1 MSEESDS
8 EFVVLNKVLD
18 EYAPEISDVWAMHE
32 DVSEAQQIK
41 TGRLHENRI
50 LGIMLKYYIL
60 GKDKVTTSEVE
71 NEYKKYFKNIA
82 RSTISTYLNMLE
94 KEVVL
99 FKERDG
105 RIVNYFFYEPPPDKI
120 SPFWFVRNFCIV
132 PPYLIRAKFFGN
144 LYLSVE
150 KFIVNR
156 SFKDDI
162 ETIKEN
168 FKFLVGLTALI
179 ILKNRVAKCFLCQFG
194 FRKEYSEMKE
204 TMEMALKDRM
214 DVLPEELS
222 AYLSENY
229 GELPLFGG
237 IQIKLEDEKIKKEI
251 INKFFEFSEKYH
263 KDLEFQIM
271 VSKRRQELR
280 IRQKDEKLKSIEDD
294 ELNKLK
300 QDNADREDESIPFR
314 IVKK

>member
-1 MSEESDS
+1 LSDESDQ
-8 EFVVLNKVLD
+8 EFEVLSKVLD
-18 EYAPEISDVWAMHE
+18 EYAPEIADMWAFRD

-50 LGIMLKYYIL
+50 LGILLKYHL
-60 GKDKVTTSEVE
+60 MGKDKITTSDVE

-94 KEVVL
+94 KEIVL

-105 RIVNYFFYEPPPDKI
+105 RIVNYFFYETPPYEI

-132 PPYLIRAKFFGN
+132 PPYLIRAKWFGD
-144 LYLSVE
+144 LYLEAKKLISKWVDTE
-150 KFIVNR
+150 KLENIL
-156 SFKDDI
+156 
-162 ETIKEN
+162 EN
-168 FKFLVGLTALI
+168 FRFLVGLTALI
-179 ILKNRVAKCFLCQFG
+179 VLKNRIDKCFLCQFS
-194 FRKEYSEMKE
+194 FRKEYGEMKDA
-204 TMEMALKDRM
+204 MEMALKDRM

-222 AYLSENY
+222 NYLNENY
-229 GELPLFGG
+229 GELPIFGG
-237 IQIKLEDEKIKKEI
+237 VIIKLDDDTIRTDIVEK
-251 INKFFEFSEKYH
+251 FLEFSEKYN

-280 IRQKDEKLKSIEDD
+280 MRQKDEMLKSLE
-294 ELNKLK
+294 EEKNKEVNEEEGDTK
-300 QDNADREDESIPFR
+300 IPFR